1 MYFLL
6 KIYERMFFNQ
16 LKKINL
22 QDIYLEENKLIEGIT
37 AHIQTVGDRHFFQ
50 SEWVGLPGSGLGIE
64 AVIIEA
70 GRSIDNSDINYCAY
84 CHNGIQDLV
93 PCGIRSGTVGLNRQI
108 ISLKIN
114 VGERLRETYDGFIEI
129 IFVGEPGVKKFLF
142 GENCVLEAVSKRLR
156 NWGWM
161 AGSGVI
167 PTGCRDRVG
176 WTASCGPRPPER
188 SITARRC
195 VLLLT

>member
-1 MYFLL
+1 M
-6 KIYERMFFNQ
+6 
-16 LKKINL
+16 
-22 QDIYLEENKLIEGIT
+22 IEGIT

-93 PCGIRSGTVGLNRQI
+93 PCGTRSGTVGLNRQI

-142 GENCVLEAVSKRLR
+142 GENCVLENKKPIEAFRIIFNATKPVFRQCPTMEHLTAADGTGTSLAQIEGDRAS
-156 NWGWM
+156 
-161 AGSGVI
+161 AGAGRHPSAAYQNRGA
-167 PTGCRDRVG
+167 PMQRC
-176 WTASCGPRPPER
+176 PP
-188 SITARRC
+188 AP
-195 VLLLT
+195 

>member
-1 MYFLL
+1 M
-6 KIYERMFFNQ
+6 
-16 LKKINL
+16 
-22 QDIYLEENKLIEGIT
+22 IEGIT

-93 PCGIRSGTVGLNRQI
+93 PCGTRSGTVGLNRQI

-142 GENCVLEAVSKRLR
+142 GENCVLESDSDRFRNYNALIHLGYLR
-156 NWGWM
+156 SW
-161 AGSGVI
+161 
-167 PTGCRDRVG
+167 CFRRRRVG
-176 WTASCGPRPPER
+176 GTS
-188 SITARRC
+188 
-195 VLLLT
+195 V